1 MTSAAGQAMFSDTHT
16 EGKAMNFDDLKN
28 KAAEALD
35 NIKNDEEKTDQ
46 ALDAI
51 HDATDKLTGGKF
63 TDKLDS
69 ARDAADDKLGS
80 E

>member
-1 MTSAAGQAMFSDTHT
+1 MAGRAMFSDTHA

-28 KAAEALD
+28 KAAQAFD
-35 NIKNDEEKTDQ
+35 DIKDDEEKTDQ

-51 HDATDKLTGGKF
+51 HDAADKLTGGKF

-69 ARDAADDKLGS
+69 ARDAADGKLGS